1 MLRLEHIT
9 KIYKNNSI
17 NQKALDNININFR
30 EKEFVAILGQ
40 SGSGKTTLLNIIGGL
55 DNNFTGNLV
64 INNNST
70 KSFTQNN
77 WNYYRNKNIGFI
89 FQNYNLIEHD
99 KVIENVLMPLLLNDK
114 KDKKKARKIL
124 KKLNLENCINK
135 TPKQLSG
142 GQMQRVAIARALIN
156 DPKIILADEPTGALD
171 KENSIKIME
180 LIKNISKDKLVIMV
194 THNEMLAKKYASR
207 IIKLEDGKIISDSN
221 PLESNYVYENS
232 ANFKKIKMK
241 FKDALRLSINN
252 LMTKKKRTFLVSLAA
267 SIGIVGISLILSI
280 SNGFNKKLLE
290 YEKSTVSSFPIIIN
304 NKITVNKKESKNKID
319 NNKLYSYSMKNEYI
333 KKENITLDFIS
344 KLSKLDDDLIKSI
357 SYKRIINFNLIS
369 KNNNDIRL
377 SDSSFINLV
386 SFPYAKENLDNY
398 YDIVIGR
405 MPKYENEVI
414 LIIDD
419 KNRVDKELLDLLF
432 IDEDNFDISKILGK
446 ELKIV
451 MNDDIYISVNN
462 KTFNKKQASLDM
474 YNSINNEKIK
484 FVGVAREKK
493 SNNKMDYSNI
503 IESISQNDFVSKIGY
518 KNALIDKIVSKNKN
532 SEVVKYQRIENN
544 IITMGNISFEQYGI
558 TKEETLTMLGN
569 DDLPY
574 SIGIYPKD
582 FESKNKII
590 SYLKRNNI
598 VYTDYAN
605 TITSYFSKFIKLVSI
620 ILIAFSSISLIVSS
634 FMIAIITYISVLE
647 RTKEIAILR
656 SFGSSK
662 KDIIKIFS
670 AENFIIG
677 LSSGIIGIITSK
689 IILLFIDYILN
700 KVTGIYFVSRLNIIS
715 LIILILVST
724 IISIISGLIPSY
736 LSGRKNIVE
745 SLK

>member
-1 MLRLEHIT
+1 MLRLEHIA

-30 EKEFVAILGQ
+30 EKEFVVILGQ

-207 IIKLEDGKIISDSN
+207 IIRLEDGKIISDSN

-232 ANFKKIKMK
+232 VNFKKIKMK
-241 FKDALRLSINN
+241 FKDALRLSVNN

-333 KKENITLDFIS
+333 KKENITPDFIS
-344 KLSKLDDDLIKSI
+344 KLSKLDDDLIKFI

-386 SFPYAKENLDNY
+386 SFPYTKENLDNY

-518 KNALIDKIVSKNKN
+518 NNALIDKIVSKNKN

>member
-30 EKEFVAILGQ
+30 EKEFVVILGQ

-232 ANFKKIKMK
+232 VNFKKTKMK
-241 FKDALRLSINN
+241 FKDALRLSVNN

-333 KKENITLDFIS
+333 KKENITPDFIS

-377 SDSSFINLV
+377 SDSSFIDLV
-386 SFPYAKENLDNY
+386 SFPYTKENLDNY

-405 MPKYENEVI
+405 IPKYENEVI

-451 MNDDIYISVNN
+451 MNDDIYISSNN

-493 SNNKMDYSNI
+493 SNNKIDYSNI

-518 KNALIDKIVSKNKN
+518 NNALIDKIVSKNKN

-582 FESKNKII
+582 FESKNKIT

-736 LSGRKNIVE
+736 LAGRKNIVE